1 MDQLDLALQTAG
13 PLLRR
18 VDQVISTV
26 GAAPDH
32 RLWGEL
38 RRVRLLPG
46 DAVRAV
52 AALRPA
58 ELAEAAPEL
67 RADARAYAGIAASLP
82 GPGGWTGE
90 AAESYQAARRRAA
103 DFLSGAP
110 DSLDERLEATADLA
124 EALLSWMS
132 ETREEVGAALALALG
147 STEALQLASDAP
159 LDPAA
164 NQAAAAAAD
173 VGANLLRTIANSY
186 DLATDLLEG
195 SADLARAASHVAGR

>member
-1 MDQLDLALQTAG
+1 MDQLDLALQSAG

-18 VDQVISTV
+18 VDQVIATV

-32 RLWGEL
+32 RLWAEL

-67 RADARAYAGIAASLP
+67 RADARAYAGLAESLP
-82 GPGGWTGE
+82 RPSGWSGD
-90 AAESYQAARRRAA
+90 AADSYEAARRRTAGL
-103 DFLSGAP
+103 LSGAP

-132 ETREEVGAALALALG
+132 QTRDGLGAVLAQALG
-147 STEALQLASDAP
+147 STEALQLADDAP

-164 NQAAAAAAD
+164 NQATTAAAE
-173 VGANLLRTIANSY
+173 VGAILLRTIADSY
-186 DLATDLLEG
+186 DLATDLLTG
-195 SADLARAASHVAGR
+195 SAELATATERKR

>member
-18 VDQVISTV
+18 VDEVISTV

-32 RLWGEL
+32 RIWAEL

-67 RADARAYAGIAASLP
+67 RADARAYASIAQSLP
-82 GPGGWTGE
+82 GADGWSG
-90 AAESYQAARRRAA
+90 AAADSYESARRRTAG
-103 DFLSGAP
+103 FLSGGTE
-110 DSLDERLEATADLA
+110 SLDERLEATADLA
-124 EALLSWMS
+124 EALIDWMS
-132 ETREEVGAALALALG
+132 QTRNGLATVLAQALG
-147 STEALQLASDAP
+147 STEALQLANDAP

-164 NQAAAAAAD
+164 NRTTAAAAD
-173 VGANLLRTIANSY
+173 VGATLLQAVANSY
-186 DLATDLLEG
+186 NLATDLLEG
-195 SADLARAASHVAGR
+195 SAHLTTVLHERS